1 VCLEYPC
8 NSEDGEE
15 DGALERFN
23 STCKRSKRS
32 CMLPKKK
39 SDITKMA
46 HFKVTKIQSPSL
58 AYTNAIYCSRPD
70 RARFNQFAVNGRI
83 YAQVKGFTYWLE
95 PDDVTPA
102 GSLAFNSFQRL
113 CGQIQ
118 ENDSVVVD
126 MMSRDA
132 LGPILGTLKV
142 AVDVYPPNKTAPQV
156 EIESVQ
162 VEELIR
168 KNFENHVFTTK
179 QYFPISL
186 EVNGM
191 KIVVKVTVMGCG
203 GIALEGNGDAPQLME
218 HRGILSSQ
226 TEIDVVSGDS
236 GSIRVHSDKPQSR
249 NLFRPD
255 FNFEDLGI
263 GGLSKEFGDIFRRA
277 FASRVFPAKIIKD
290 LGTNHV
296 RGMLL
301 YGPPGTGKTLI
312 ARQIA
317 KFLRAREP
325 KIVNGPEILDK
336 YVGSSEAK
344 IRELFADAEKEYK
357 KEGENSQLHIII
369 LDELDA
375 ICKSRGSS
383 RDGTGV
389 HDSIVN
395 QLLSKIDGVDSLNN
409 ILLIGMTNRLDMIDE
424 ALLRPGRMEVHV
436 EISLADEKG
445 RVEIFNIHTKKMRDS
460 ARLSPDVS
468 IPELAKRSKNFSGAE
483 IEGLVRAAQ
492 SHAFNRHVNLNNV
505 SAGVSAKD
513 LESMRITM
521 ADFELAFD
529 DIKPAFGQNEEDL
542 EKVIRHG
549 IVEFSD
555 KVKHNQMMIN
565 KVVSRLVGSQGETN
579 SVSDIA
585 SILLCG
591 VDGTGKSALACDT
604 ARRFGFPFI
613 RVISSDNFVGM
624 SENSKV
630 NAIAKTFD
638 DAYKTKMSCIIL
650 DGLERLC
657 EFVPIGPR
665 FSNTILQALMVLI
678 KRPHPKPGSK
688 LQIIATCHE
697 TFHPFLEEVGGADSF
712 TAVVKLPMVENATQA
727 AELIAHAGKSARVTG
742 YELQEVLS
750 SFISPLPVK
759 QVLMFAESA
768 RLGSP
773 RGHQV
778 AL

>member
-1 VCLEYPC
+1 MSRV
-8 NSEDGEE
+8 
-15 DGALERFN
+15 
-23 STCKRSKRS
+23 
-32 CMLPKKK
+32 
-39 SDITKMA
+39 
-46 HFKVTKIQSPSL
+46 FKATKIQSASL
-58 AYTNAIYCSRPD
+58 AYSNVMYCSKSD
-70 RARFNQFAVNGRI
+70 
-83 YAQVKGFTYWLE
+83 YAQLSPLAINGHIYGRVKNFIYWIE
-95 PDDVTPA
+95 ADDVTHS
-102 GSLAFNSFQRL
+102 GTLAFNSFQRL
-113 CGQIQ
+113 CGGLQ
-118 ENDSVVVD
+118 ENDEVLVD
-126 MMSRDA
+126 IVNRGS
-132 LGPILGTLKV
+132 LGPLLGSLKV
-142 AVDVYPPNKTAPQV
+142 AVDVYPPNKTAPV
-156 EIESVQ
+156 IEVDSV
-162 VEELIR
+162 VIEDLLR
-168 KNFENHVFTTK
+168 KSFENHVFT
-179 QYFPISL
+179 QGQFLPIAL
-186 EVNGM
+186 EVHGM
-191 KIVVKVTVMGCG
+191 KIVVKVTIQGCG
-203 GIALEGNGDAPQLME
+203 GIALEGIGDAPKLMD
-218 HRGILSSQ
+218 RLGILCSQ

-236 GSIRVHSDKPQSR
+236 GSLRIHSDKPQNR

-317 KFLRAREP
+317 KFLKAREP

-357 KEGENSQLHIII
+357 KEGDNSQLHIII

-375 ICKSRGSS
+375 ICKQRGSS

-436 EISLADEKG
+436 EITLADEKG

-460 ARLSPDVS
+460 NRLSPDVS
-468 IPELAKRSKNFSGAE
+468 IAELAKRSKNFSGAE

-492 SHAFNRHVNLNNV
+492 SHAFNRHVNLSNV

-521 ADFELAFD
+521 ADFDLAFS
-529 DIKPAFGQNEEDL
+529 DIKPAFGQNEEDI

-549 IVEFSD
+549 IVEFNE
-555 KVKHNQMMIN
+555 KVKINQMTIN
-565 KVVSRLVGSQGETN
+565 RVVSRLAGSQGELN

-591 VDGTGKSALACDT
+591 LDGAGKSALACDT
-604 ARRFGFPFI
+604 ARRFAFPFI

-665 FSNTILQALMVLI
+665 FSNTILQALLVLV

-697 TFHPFLEEVGGADSF
+697 TFLPFLEEIGGADSF
-712 TAVVKLPMVENATQA
+712 TAVVKLPLVEDAKQA
-727 AELIAHAGKSARVTG
+727 STLISQAGKSARVTG
-742 YELQEVLS
+742 PQLQEVLS

-773 RGHQV
+773 KGSHV

>member
-1 VCLEYPC
+1 MTTSV
-8 NSEDGEE
+8 
-15 DGALERFN
+15 
-23 STCKRSKRS
+23 
-32 CMLPKKK
+32 
-39 SDITKMA
+39 
-46 HFKVTKIQSPSL
+46 FKVTKIQSASL
-58 AYTNAIYCSRPD
+58 AYSNAAYCSSVEVQRLGSQ
-70 RARFNQFAVNGRI
+70 ALNGHI
-83 YAQVKGFTYWLE
+83 YGEINGFTYWLE
-95 PDDVTPA
+95 GDA
-102 GSLAFNSFQRL
+102 SLAAQTIAFNSFQRL
-113 CGQIQ
+113 CGSIQ
-118 ENDSVVVD
+118 ENDQVSVTIL
-126 MMSRDA
+126 SRDQ
-132 LGPILGTLKV
+132 LGPLLGTLKV
-142 AVDVYPPNKTAPQV
+142 AVDVYPPNKSAPVIEV
-156 EIESVQ
+156 ESEKI
-162 VEELIR
+162 EELIR
-168 KNFENHVFTTK
+168 TSFENHVFTRA
-179 QYFPISL
+179 QFFPVSL

-191 KIVVKVTVMGCG
+191 KLVVKVTVTGCG
-203 GIALEGNGDAPQLME
+203 GISLGSADAPKLME
-218 HRGILSSQ
+218 RRGILSSQ
-226 TEIDVVSGDS
+226 TEIEVVAGDS
-236 GSIRVHSDKPQSR
+236 GSLRIHSDKPQTR

-277 FASRVFPAKIIKD
+277 FASRVFPPKIIRD

-375 ICKSRGSS
+375 ICKQRGSS

-424 ALLRPGRMEVHV
+424 ALLRPGRMEVHI

-445 RVEIFNIHTKKMRDS
+445 RVEIFNIHTKKMRDCN
-460 ARLSPDVS
+460 RLSPDVS

-492 SHAFNRHVNLNNV
+492 SHAFNRHVNLKNV
-505 SAGVSAKD
+505 SEGVSAKD
-513 LESMRITM
+513 LEHMKITM
-521 ADFELAFD
+521 ADFELAFE
-529 DIKPAFGQNEEDL
+529 DIKPAFGQNEEDI
-542 EKVIRHG
+542 EKVVRHG

-555 KVKHNQMMIN
+555 KVKLIQAQIN
-565 KVVSRLVGSQGETN
+565 KVVSRLAGSQGERQ

-591 VDGTGKSALACDT
+591 TDGSGKSALACDT
-604 ARRFGFPFI
+604 ARRFGFPFV

-650 DGLERLC
+650 DDLERLC

-678 KRPHPKPGSK
+678 KKPHPKQGSK
-688 LQIIATCHE
+688 LQILATCHE
-697 TFHPFLEEVGGADSF
+697 TFLPFLEEVGSAHSF
-712 TAVVKLPMVENATQA
+712 TTVVNLPLVEDRRQA
-727 AELIAHAGKSARVTG
+727 QTLVTFAGKSARVAG
-742 YELQEVLS
+742 VQLEEVLS

-773 RGHQV
+773 RAAGSQV

>member
-1 VCLEYPC
+1 MSSLHLKVAKLQ
-8 NSEDGEE
+8 
-15 DGALERFN
+15 
-23 STCKRSKRS
+23 ST
-32 CMLPKKK
+32 
-39 SDITKMA
+39 
-46 HFKVTKIQSPSL
+46 SL
-58 AYTNAIYCSRPD
+58 AYSNAIYCSSQDLD
-70 RARFNQFAVNGRI
+70 RIKGFAVNGYVYGEVNGFI
-83 YAQVKGFTYWLE
+83 YRMEADQSVQVDT
-95 PDDVTPA
+95 V
-102 GSLAFNSFQRL
+102 AFNSFQRL
-113 CGQIQ
+113 CGSLQ
-118 ENDSVVVD
+118 ENDRVIVEVR
-126 MMSRDA
+126 SREN
-132 LGPILGTLKV
+132 LGPLLGVLKV
-142 AVDVYPPNKTAPQV
+142 SVDVYPPNKSAPV
-156 EIESVQ
+156 MEVDSVRI
-162 VEELIR
+162 EELIR
-168 KNFENHVFTTK
+168 SSFENHVFTK
-179 QYFPISL
+179 SQFFPVSI
-186 EVNGM
+186 EVNGI
-191 KIVVKVTVMGCG
+191 KPVVKVTVVGLG
-203 GIALEGNGDAPQLME
+203 GIALSGNGDAPQLME
-218 HRGILSSQ
+218 RRGILSSQ
-226 TEIDVVSGDS
+226 TEIDVVSGES
-236 GSIRVHSDKPQSR
+236 GSIRVLSDKNHNR

-277 FASRVFPAKIIKD
+277 FASRVFPPKIIKD

-357 KEGENSQLHIII
+357 KDGENSQLHIII

-375 ICKSRGSS
+375 ICKQRGSS

-436 EISLADEKG
+436 EITLPDENG
-445 RVEIFNIHTKKMRDS
+445 RVEIFNIHTKKMRES
-460 ARLSPDVS
+460 NRLSPDVS

-492 SHAFNRHVNLNNV
+492 SHAFNRHVNLKNV
-505 SAGVSAKD
+505 SGGVSAKD
-513 LESMRITM
+513 LENMRITM

-529 DIKPAFGQNEEDL
+529 DIKPAFGQNEEDID
-542 EKVIRHG
+542 KVVRHG
-549 IVEFSD
+549 IVDFSD
-555 KVKHNQMMIN
+555 KIRQNQAQIN
-565 KVVSRLVGSQGETN
+565 KVVSRLAGSQGETN

-585 SILLCG
+585 SILMCG
-591 VDGTGKSALACDT
+591 TDGSGKSALACDT

-613 RVISSDNFVGM
+613 RVITSDNFVGM
-624 SENSKV
+624 SESSKV
-630 NAIAKTFD
+630 NAIAKVFD

-650 DGLERLC
+650 DDLERLC

-665 FSNTILQALMVLI
+665 FSNTILQALMVLV
-678 KRPHPKPGSK
+678 KKPHPKPGSK

-697 TFHPFLEEVGGADSF
+697 NFLPFLEEVGSVDTF
-712 TAVVKLPMVENATQA
+712 TAKVKLPLVEDSKQA
-727 AELIAHAGKSARVTG
+727 ASLISKAGKSARVSG
-742 YELQEVLS
+742 AELDEVLT

-768 RLGSP
+768 RLGTSRKSP
-773 RGHQV
+773 EV
-778 AL
+778 AF